1 MRRALDWGSHVNM
14 RCDFTSLV
22 VKKIPCRWTSNL
34 ISIVEMHEK
43 LSSFF

>member
-22 VKKIPCRWTSNL
+22 VETFHADGHLTW
-34 ISIVEMHEK
+34 
-43 LSSFF
+43 